1 VYEWGDR
8 VMQNSSYVTIK
19 QMAEDERP
27 REKLVKYGANS
38 LSNTELLAILIRTG
52 TKYASAIDLAQQ
64 ILSTNQEGLRVLTD
78 STVEELS
85 CIKGIGLSKAAQ
97 MLAAIELGKRL
108 AVMSNNTQGIKSP
121 KDVSNLFMEEM
132 RYYKKEH
139 FKILLLNT
147 KNEIISSN
155 LVSVGSLNSSLVH
168 PREVFVNAIKKSA
181 SCIILVHNHPSGN
194 TRPSEE
200 DINIT
205 KRLIE
210 AGKIIGIDVL
220 DHIIIGD
227 GSYCSLKEQAII

>member
-1 VYEWGDR
+1 
-8 VMQNSSYVTIK
+8 MQNSSYVTIK

-52 TKYASAIDLAQQ
+52 TKNASAIDVAQQ
-64 ILSTNQEGLRVLTD
+64 ILSTNQNGLRVLTD

-85 CIKGIGLSKAAQ
+85 SIKGIGLSKAAQ

-108 AVMSNNTQGIKSP
+108 AVISNNIQSIKSP

-132 RYYKKEH
+132 RYYKKEY

-147 KNEIISSN
+147 KNEIITSD
-155 LVSVGSLNSSLVH
+155 LVSIGSLNSSLVH

-181 SCIILVHNHPSGN
+181 SSIILVHNHPSGN

-210 AGKIIGIDVL
+210 VGKIIGIDVL

>member
-1 VYEWGDR
+1 MMG
-8 VMQNSSYVTIK
+8 NSSYITIK
-19 QMAEDERP
+19 EMAEDERP
-27 REKLVKYGANS
+27 REKLVKYGVTS
-38 LSNTELLAILIRTG
+38 LSNAELLAILIRTG
-52 TKYASAIDLAQQ
+52 TREASAIDLARK
-64 ILSTNQEGLRVLTD
+64 ILSTNKEGLRILAD

-85 CIKGIGLSKAAQ
+85 QIKGIGISKASQ
-97 MLAAIELGKRL
+97 LLAAIELGKRL
-108 AVMSNNTQGIKSP
+108 ATSSKNIKSIKSP
-121 KDVSNLFMEEM
+121 KDISDLFMEEM
-132 RYYKKEH
+132 RYYKKEY

-147 KNEIISSN
+147 KNEIISSD
-155 LVSVGSLNSSLVH
+155 LISVGSLNSSLVH

-194 TRPSEE
+194 PRPSKE

-227 GSYCSLKEQAII
+227 GSYSSLKEQDII

>member
-1 VYEWGDR
+1 
-8 VMQNSSYVTIK
+8 MQNSSYVTIK